1 MDFFAQ
7 TSFGER
13 LLSSEQIGLGGPTFG
28 RGYDPSELTGDKGVA
43 GKAELQYNQQL
54 SRLGSALQYF
64 GFYDAGVIG
73 NSDPAAGIPH
83 SQSLASTG
91 GGVRFALPLE
101 FSGSLEVDKPLTKPV
116 EAEVIMDNP
125 HPKDPRVEFSVMK
138 RF

>member
-1 MDFFAQ
+1 MAPSLPKHPSASGYYLPNRSALAAQ
-7 TSFGER
+7 
-13 LLSSEQIGLGGPTFG
+13 LLPAAATTPA
-28 RGYDPSELTGDKGVA
+28 RLTGDKGVA

-91 GGVRFALPLE
+91 GGVRFALPLG
-101 FSGSLEVDKPLTKPV
+101 FSGSREWMHPLTKPV
-116 EAEVIMDNP
+116 EAEVILDNP
-125 HPKDPRVEFSVMK
+125 HPKDPGLSFLL
-138 RF
+138 